1 MNHAIVTDDRAH
13 LEALLTALNASPL
26 AMRRDECG
34 DRSIT
39 GKSGHIFADGLGYP
53 LYVRGESAR
62 HWGFVKKRLAFC
74 RLNQDGDDEG
84 CLHLDH
90 LPTPAEAALIRE
102 ALGIGRKRR
111 MTPDALASLERAR
124 KSVGRP
130 HQPPAFAKSLVAA
143 LQGADTHPARSC

>member
-1 MNHAIVTDDRAH
+1 MNHAIVSADDRAH
-13 LEALLTALNASPL
+13 LEALLKALNASPL

-39 GKSGHIFADGLGYP
+39 GKSGHIFTDGLGYL

-62 HWGFVKKRLAFC
+62 HWGFVKRRLAFC

-90 LPTPAEAALIRE
+90 LPTPAEAALMRE
-102 ALGIGRKRR
+102 TLGIKRKRHL
-111 MTPDALASLERAR
+111 TPDVRAALESRLPRT
-124 KSVGRP
+124 GRP
-130 HQPPAFAKSLVAA
+130 HQPPAFAKSVA
-143 LQGADTHPARSC
+143 GYV

>member
-1 MNHAIVTDDRAH
+1 
-13 LEALLTALNASPL
+13 LKALNASPL

-39 GKSGHIFADGLGYP
+39 GKSGHIFADGLGYL

-62 HWGFVKKRLAFC
+62 HWGFVKRRLAFC

-102 ALGIGRKRR
+102 TLGNQAEAASDARR
-111 MTPDALASLERAR
+111 SGSAR
-124 KSVGRP
+124 KPFTP
-130 HQPPAFAKSLVAA
+130 HRQATSAA
-143 LQGADTHPARSC
+143 SIR